1 MPRNGET
8 EKQFKERSRWV
19 VFRLVPKILGYSDYG
34 IFADRV
40 IGISDSAY
48 AQKISPNRK
57 LGTTFSPDQLSKI
70 IEAFQKDGT
79 TLTEE
84 DFERNVYAFLDL
96 FSNHRH
102 FSAIEAWATRLFKEN
117 RDGGQIPDAKLPPRP
132 AWPSRDAQD
141 QTDDTIEVDA
151 YEFETG
157 IERPGDD
164 PLTSR
169 AGVVSDSQH
178 DTRRSNRDPMQKYYG
193 TFFSFYLCLWDS
205 EDEHSKGAVAVDAF
219 KIEAHPTDRSR
230 TIAQVTQLTDIDTE
244 DQTLGYL
251 RVRDDTIEIDV
262 PQSSPIDPNSFFMG
276 YSPSQDKIH
285 SMLLI
290 NLDITRGRRNAFARP
305 TLFVRHD
312 TARVPLRSTKL
323 PAEHPIYV
331 GVAGMIQT
339 CMEYNSK
346 KVEITLKDRHERI
359 SESEERLLRR
369 LIEEF
374 TKDATADRD

>member
-1 MPRNGET
+1 MPKNGET
-8 EKQFKERSRWV
+8 QKQFKERSRWV

-34 IFADRV
+34 IFADQV
-40 IGISDSAY
+40 ISISNSAY
-48 AQKISPNRK
+48 AQKISPSRK
-57 LGTTFSPDQLSKI
+57 PGTTFSPDQFSKI
-70 IEAFQKDGT
+70 IEALQKDGT

-84 DFERNVYAFLDL
+84 DFERDVYAFLDL
-96 FSNHRH
+96 FSGHRH
-102 FSAIEAWATRLFKEN
+102 FSAIEAWATRLFKES
-117 RDGGQIPDAKLPPRP
+117 RDGQQIPDARELPPRP

-151 YEFETG
+151 DDLETE
-157 IERPGDD
+157 IYGDD
-164 PLTSR
+164 RLTSR
-169 AGVVSDSQH
+169 AAVVSNSQH
-178 DTRRSNRDPMQKYYG
+178 DTRRFNRDPMQKYYG

-205 EDEHSKGAVAVDAF
+205 EDEHSKGAVAVDAY
-219 KIEAHPTDRSR
+219 KIEVHPTDRSR
-230 TIAQVTQLTDIDTE
+230 TIAQVTQLTDIDAD

-251 RVRDDTIEIDV
+251 RVRDDTVEIDV

-276 YSPSQDKIH
+276 SSPPQDKIH

-312 TARVPLRSTKL
+312 KARVPLRSTKL

-331 GVAGMIQT
+331 AVAGIIQT
-339 CMEYNSK
+339 CMEFNSK

-359 SESEERLLRR
+359 AHFRG
-369 LIEEF
+369 
-374 TKDATADRD
+374 ATSAQIHRGAH